1 MFIETPLYEAGQV
14 LSLASAALANAA
26 LGSEFYLQEINDVH
40 STLRTLSRYEFL
52 CSTHQLLLTL
62 FGLDSGLLRP
72 LRWPPSP
79 WVSNTTMVR
88 SENVSIVFY

>member
-40 STLRTLSRYEFL
+40 STLRTLSRYEFML
-52 CSTHQLLLTL
+52 YPSTSSDTFRTRFWATASFKVASFSVGEQHYNGT
-62 FGLDSGLLRP
+62 F
-72 LRWPPSP
+72 
-79 WVSNTTMVR
+79 
-88 SENVSIVFY
+88 